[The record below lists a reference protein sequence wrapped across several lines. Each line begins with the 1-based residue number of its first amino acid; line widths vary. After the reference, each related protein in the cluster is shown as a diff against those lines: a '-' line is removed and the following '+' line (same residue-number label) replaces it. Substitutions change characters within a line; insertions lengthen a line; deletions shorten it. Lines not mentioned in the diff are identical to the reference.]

1 MKVENR
7 KIISTLGISITFP
20 LLFIIA
26 FLYDNEKIGKI
37 DLNEIPEISN
47 VTEYGIENV
56 DLSDGNICLSGWLI
70 ETPNTM
76 LRVDRS
82 FILTDG
88 NNTYKL
94 NTIMQKRDDITERWN
109 NGNNYD
115 ICGLVCNGLIKYLDK
130 GYYRIGFLIND
141 NFPYQIGFWND
152 DKQYERYYLT
162 DEYLEVN

>member
-7 KIISTLGISITFP
+7 KIISALGISITFP

-94 NTIMQKRDDITERWN
+94 NTIT
-109 NGNNYD
+109 G
-115 ICGLVCNGLIKYLDK
+115 
-130 GYYRIGFLIND
+130 
-141 NFPYQIGFWND
+141 
-152 DKQYERYYLT
+152 
-162 DEYLEVN
+162 